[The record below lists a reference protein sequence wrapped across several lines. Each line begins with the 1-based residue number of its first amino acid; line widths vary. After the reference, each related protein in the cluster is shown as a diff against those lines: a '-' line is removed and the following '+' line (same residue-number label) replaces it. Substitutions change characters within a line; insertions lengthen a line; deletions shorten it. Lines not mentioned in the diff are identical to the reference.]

1 MNVHYLQH
9 APFEGLGYIE
19 TWLEEHQ
26 HKISATRL
34 YETNH
39 VLPDA
44 AAIDALIILG
54 GPMNVYE
61 EDRYSWLSQEKALI
75 KECIR
80 SGKKVLGICLG
91 AQLIAHC
98 LGAKVVMADHK
109 EIGWW
114 PVLPDFDCNLVPWFD
129 DLFRSKP
136 TVFHW
141 HGDQFVIPDGAL
153 DLLQS
158 EANGHQAFMYNGTQV
173 IGLQFHLELTKESLE
188 QVLEHIPT
196 DVTDNPFV
204 QDKETILSKIDHI
217 GRSNA
222 IMAVILEQWLHTA
235 TPLQTDNT

>member
-19 TWLEEHQ
+19 TWLKEHQ
-26 HKISATRL
+26 HNLSATRL
-34 YETNH
+34 YEADH

-44 AAIDALIILG
+44 ATIDALIILG

-61 EDRYSWLSQEKALI
+61 EDKYRWLSQEKALI

-91 AQLIAHC
+91 AQLMAHC
-98 LGAKVVMADHK
+98 LGAAVVTAEHK

-114 PVLPDFDCNLVPWFD
+114 PVLPDRDCDQVAWLD

-141 HGDQFVIPDGAL
+141 HGDQFMIPADAL

-158 EANGHQAFMYNGTQV
+158 EANGHQAFMYGTNA
-173 IGLQFHLELTKESLE
+173 IGLQFHLELTKESLL
-188 QVLEHIPT
+188 QMLDHIPT
-196 DVTDNPFV
+196 ATADNPFV
-204 QDKETILSKIDHI
+204 QSRETILSKINHI
-217 GRSNA
+217 DTGNS
-222 IMAVILEQWLHTA
+222 IMAAILEQWFSKAL
-235 TPLQTDNT
+235 